1 LRSSSGRLFS
11 GIAGKFSRG
20 TKEKSDWWGEEKSD
34 WWGEEPEVRTSAV
47 PLAIEKRVFEMVAD
61 RCELRVTLG
70 AEVDGSMALYE
81 CAVWNTVTY

>member
-1 LRSSSGRLFS
+1 
-11 GIAGKFSRG
+11 
-20 TKEKSDWWGEEKSD
+20 
-34 WWGEEPEVRTSAV
+34 
-47 PLAIEKRVFEMVAD
+47 VFEMVAD